1 MTIRYAN
8 LDERRKEVNQ
18 LLERKYLVEKLSFT
32 DNQNINLNILKESG
46 LYLNEYGT
54 IRLVNSFSCNL
65 IMFWDAICFDR
76 NTIKKT
82 NKTKNVNDNSIFN
95 ISVINNDRS
104 IVFYPETHNNLI
116 ANKTTSRNKINNG
129 ISYPL
134 AQAYRLKN
142 PKNVMLGHL
151 NVHSARNKNEAAED
165 LRKNFFFFLVFRD

>member
-18 LLERKYLVEKLSFT
+18 LLERKYLVEKLSFI

-95 ISVINNDRS
+95 ICVINNDRS
-104 IVFYPETHNNLI
+104 IVFCPETHNNLI